1 MQTIIVEVHKSGAT
15 VELVLRAGASSGQAV
30 IVLSDAVEFKK
41 GSESEAGTKPKFQ
54 TYRSESGFPPRS
66 LTEEAIV
73 QILREH
79 GGSVKI
85 RDKDTG
91 WNVYDEIAAR
101 LGVSV
106 EARQRLTAG
115 TGRTCVATRG
125 RLRPKKSGAG
135 GRHRTHRE
143 ERMGNL
149 AARREVQARLG
160 VY

>member
-1 MQTIIVEVHKSGAT
+1 LCCPTLWNS
-15 VELVLRAGASSGQAV
+15 RRNRNPR
-30 IVLSDAVEFKK
+30 
-41 GSESEAGTKPKFQ
+41 PKFQ

-85 RDKDTG
+85 RDKDKG

-101 LGVSV
+101 LGISV

-115 TGRTCVATRG
+115 TGEPAW
-125 RLRPKKSGAG
+125 RPEVGFARKNLEQEGVIVPTERSGWGIWELA
-135 GRHRTHRE
+135 
-143 ERMGNL
+143 ER
-149 AARREVQARLG
+149 
-160 VY
+160 